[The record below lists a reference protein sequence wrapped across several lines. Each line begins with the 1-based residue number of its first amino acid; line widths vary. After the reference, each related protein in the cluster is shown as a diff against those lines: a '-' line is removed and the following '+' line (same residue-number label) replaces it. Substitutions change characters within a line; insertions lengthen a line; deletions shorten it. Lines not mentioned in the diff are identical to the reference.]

1 MTVSSHFPAG
11 SNAAPQDASPAAKAA
26 GSEAPWRRVGRDFAR
41 SRIAVAALCLLV
53 AIVLAALLAPL
64 IAPQNPY
71 DLRSL
76 NIMDSRLAPGEE
88 GFTGAAYWLGTDGQ
102 GRDMF
107 SAILYG
113 LRISLGVGL
122 IACTAA
128 LAIGLTAGLAG
139 AYFGGRTDT
148 LVMRLVDL
156 HLSFPPI
163 LGALILLAV
172 LGRGVDK
179 IILAL
184 IVVQWATF
192 ARVAR
197 ATALSER
204 DREYVEAAET
214 LGLGRARI
222 LFGHLLPNCLP
233 PLMVLFTVEIASA
246 IALEA
251 TLSFLGVGLSATQP
265 SLGLLI
271 ANGFQFVLSGQ
282 YWISVFPGIA
292 LLILIVSINLVG
304 DQLRDVLN
312 PRNIR

>member
-1 MTVSSHFPAG
+1 MTDITQPKTA
-11 SNAAPQDASPAAKAA
+11 NSPPPVATT
-26 GSEAPWRRVGRDFAR
+26 EAPFRRVLRDFMR
-41 SRIAVAALCLLV
+41 NKVAVAGLILFTL
-53 AIVLAALLAPL
+53 IVFAAVFAPLLAA
-64 IAPQNPY
+64 QDPY

-76 NIMDSRLAPGEE
+76 NIMDSRLSPGEA
-88 GFTGAAYWLGTDGQ
+88 GFTGAAYPLGTDGQ
-102 GRDMF
+102 GRDML

-113 LRISLGVGL
+113 LRISLGVGV

-128 LAIGLTAGLAG
+128 LMLGLTLGLIA
-139 AYFGGRTDT
+139 AYSGGRVDT
-148 LVMRLVDL
+148 LIMRLVDL

-163 LGALILLAV
+163 LVALILLAV

-179 IILAL
+179 IVFTL

-204 DREYVEAAET
+204 KREYVEAAES
-214 LGLGRARI
+214 LGLSRFRI
-222 LFGHLLPNCLP
+222 ISGHLLPNCLP
-233 PLMVLFTVEIASA
+233 PLMVLYTVEIASA

-251 TLSFLGVGLSATQP
+251 TLSFLGVGLPATQP

-271 ANGFQFVLSGQ
+271 SNGFQFVLSGQ
-282 YWISVFPGIA
+282 YWISVFPGLA
-292 LLILIVSINLVG
+292 LLLLIVSINLVG
-304 DQLRDVLN
+304 DHLRDVLN

>member
-1 MTVSSHFPAG
+1 MTAPVLSRPA
-11 SNAAPQDASPAAKAA
+11 PVPASEP
-26 GSEAPWRRVGRDFAR
+26 PWRRILRDFGR
-41 SRIAVAALCLLV
+41 NRVAVAGLVVLV
-53 AIVLAALLAPL
+53 AVVLAAMCAPL
-64 IAPQNPY
+64 IAPQDPY

-76 NIMDSRLAPGEE
+76 SLMDSRLAPGEA
-88 GFTGAAYWLGTDGQ
+88 GFTGNTFVLGTDGQ
-102 GRDMF
+102 GRDML

-113 LRISLGVGL
+113 LRISILVGVT
-122 IACTAA
+122 ACTAA
-128 LAIGLTAGLAG
+128 LLIGLVAGLAA
-139 AYFGGRTDT
+139 AYFGGRTDMV
-148 LVMRLVDL
+148 VMRLVDL
-156 HLSFPPI
+156 HLSFPAI
-163 LGALILLAV
+163 LVALILLAV

-204 DREYVEAAET
+204 GREYIEAAES

-233 PLMVLFTVEIASA
+233 PLMVLFTVEIAGA

-251 TLSFLGVGLSATQP
+251 TLSFLGVGLPATQP

-271 ANGFQFVLSGQ
+271 SNGFQFVMSGQ

-292 LLILIVSINLVG
+292 LLVLIVAINLVG
-304 DQLRDVLN
+304 DHLRDVLN